1 MLGTLLLPHA
11 AFCRLLDSH
20 IVFGCG
26 TQVEKQGK
34 ASRKVLERALT
45 RAAVDED
52 LRASGK
58 AEVVLSQK
66 LESLF
71 HKGRIQGSLYVHD

>member
-1 MLGTLLLPHA
+1 M
-11 AFCRLLDSH
+11 
-20 IVFGCG
+20 
-26 TQVEKQGK
+26 
-34 ASRKVLERALT
+34 LERALT

-52 LRASGK
+52 AGASDK

-71 HKGRIQGSLYVHD
+71 HKGRIQASLYVHD